1 MQLTMRTSLGAGALA
16 LTLILA
22 AGCSSGETSP
32 TAPNKSGAPS
42 SSAPAPEPEPAK
54 TTDAAPNVEGVSP
67 ERANLAKALE
77 ITYSA
82 RNARAEWTDGS
93 LHITLDPDGDSE
105 LSLTQFMDCRVFT
118 QMVDKTESVEVQ
130 YGDKKVLCTDVLAQD

>member
-42 SSAPAPEPEPAK
+42 SSAPAPEPAK

-77 ITYSA
+77 ITYSE
-82 RNARAEWTDGS
+82 RNAKAKWTSDTA
-93 LHITLDPDGDSE
+93 LHVTLDPSAETDMTLE
-105 LSLTQFMDCRVFT
+105 QFMDCRVFT
-118 QMVDKTESVEVQ
+118 QLVDKTDTVEVQ
-130 YGDKKVLCTDVLAQD
+130 YGTETISCTDALEVD